1 MQLLFSSSNVFQSLV
16 YLMAFNYCSDIILNT
31 LVQLSALNGGLI
43 MLLLIGVLIVSIIMY
58 ASMYLIEKYENS
70 KAEESAEELVP
81 KEKNI
86 SVVKLENTVYS
97 ELRKKIDDM
106 IINDLQ
112 ECEHESLREML
123 LYSLDGGKRV
133 RTVIM
138 LSLNPD
144 IDIDK
149 ILAIEYLHA
158 SSLIIDDIMDGDKER
173 RNKKCLHILHNNT
186 MAQMAAIYLL
196 SLSMNKVAKFG
207 TIDDNKEFA
216 KTFNELCIGQ
226 FMDVDNKT
234 YDIEK
239 LIKYK
244 TSVLFQLSYYFA
256 AEKDQQETYKELGI
270 IFGDIFQISDDY
282 DDKEK
287 DKTKNNSVL
296 TKGQRSCRKL
306 LNNKIHEYKTLAK
319 YTNSDNALVDHIIN
333 YLNYKTLI

>member
-1 MQLLFSSSNVFQSLV
+1 
-16 YLMAFNYCSDIILNT
+16 
-31 LVQLSALNGGLI
+31 
-43 MLLLIGVLIVSIIMY
+43 
-58 ASMYLIEKYENS
+58 
-70 KAEESAEELVP
+70 
-81 KEKNI
+81 
-86 SVVKLENTVYS
+86 
-97 ELRKKIDDM
+97 
-106 IINDLQ
+106 
-112 ECEHESLREML
+112 
-123 LYSLDGGKRV
+123 
-133 RTVIM
+133 
-138 LSLNPD
+138 
-144 IDIDK
+144 
-149 ILAIEYLHA
+149 
-158 SSLIIDDIMDGDKER
+158 
-173 RNKKCLHILHNNT
+173 
-186 MAQMAAIYLL
+186 
-196 SLSMNKVAKFG
+196 MNKVAKFG